1 MHKSKKEDWL
11 NLSIGE
17 SVGVNDYG
25 MPGFK
30 PVEIF
35 DRPQTQM
42 ATGRIGLTKIHR
54 FKRTAASKTAGN
66 QSPDLQ
72 YGMSPGRSKY

>member
-11 NLSIGE
+11 NLSIGD
-17 SVGVNDYG
+17 NDYG
-25 MPGFK
+25 MPTKGFK

-42 ATGRIGLTKIHR
+42 ATGRIGLTKIQR
-54 FKRTAASKTAGN
+54 FKRTASKT
-66 QSPDLQ
+66 
-72 YGMSPGRSKY
+72 